1 MSPDPVAVVEAS
13 YRIDQTP
20 AAWLDGV
27 AHAVAPALDAGAG
40 LVAMLVENRRQVAVL
55 PAVVATATVGATDND
70 LRIALVLRA
79 AATPGGRVPF
89 RAAGSASTLRRTLGA
104 AFDVPGGVRE
114 LLAPTGYD
122 DVEYLLAGMSDPLTC
137 AIATGRAGR
146 ARRPRHHRRL
156 LEQLAAHVGAG
167 ARLLFA
173 RMRGEAVDEPE
184 AVLDAAGRLHSA
196 RGPAASAPAR
206 AALRRAALACDRARG
221 GLRRSAPADAVALW
235 TALVAGRWS
244 LVDHF
249 DSDGRRFLLARRN
262 EPTTFPRPPLTTR
275 EAQIVRLAAEGR
287 ANKLIAYELGLSVG
301 TVSTHLARARA
312 KLGGLCRIELVDLL
326 PPP

>member
-1 MSPDPVAVVEAS
+1 MNADPIAVVEAS
-13 YRIDQTP
+13 YRVNQTP

-40 LVAMLVENRRQVAVL
+40 LVAMLVENPRQAAAL

-70 LRIALVLRA
+70 LRTALVLRA
-79 AATPGGRVPF
+79 AATPAGRVPF
-89 RAAGSASTLRRTLGA
+89 RAAGSASTLRRTLGP
-104 AFDVPGGVRE
+104 AFDAPGGVRE

-122 DVEYLLAGMSDPLTC
+122 DVEYLLAGMSDHLTC

-146 ARRPRHHRRL
+146 ARRARHHRRL

-167 ARLLFA
+167 ARLLRA
-173 RMRGEAVDEPE
+173 RIRGETLDEPE
-184 AVLDAAGRLHSA
+184 AVIDPAGRLCSA
-196 RGPAASAPAR
+196 CGPAASAPAR

-221 GLRRSAPADAVALW
+221 RLRRSAPADAVALW
-235 TALVAGRWS
+235 SALVSGRWS

-262 EPTTFPRPPLTTR
+262 EPMVAPLPPLTVR
-275 EAQIVRLAAEGR
+275 EAQVVGLAAEGR

-312 KLGGLCRIELVDLL
+312 KLGGLGRIELVDLF
-326 PPP
+326 PR